1 MIGEERIYGQAA
13 PFYAACPFRINWTQ
27 KTPKSATSGQHDH
40 ACASNAKRPRISLQR
55 EMAAAGAASIAY
67 SDANDIL
74 VVFADLLS
82 SGL

>member
-1 MIGEERIYGQAA
+1 
-13 PFYAACPFRINWTQ
+13 
-27 KTPKSATSGQHDH
+27 
-40 ACASNAKRPRISLQR
+40 
-55 EMAAAGAASIAY
+55 MAAARVASIAY